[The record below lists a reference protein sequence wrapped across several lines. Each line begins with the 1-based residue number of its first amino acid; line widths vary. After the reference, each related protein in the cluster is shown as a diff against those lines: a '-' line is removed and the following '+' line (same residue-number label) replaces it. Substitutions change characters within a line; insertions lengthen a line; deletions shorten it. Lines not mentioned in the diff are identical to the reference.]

1 MAGGS
6 NGGNLGNMLPLML
19 AIGATVATDGAA
31 APMLGEAMGAE
42 AGTVGATMLGA
53 GAMGA
58 GTSALGGIMQGQSA
72 GDVLKN
78 SLISGTIGAGTAGIL
93 GGLSG
98 GPTPDALVPSS
109 SGTEMNAMVN
119 PSLGNNGITL
129 PPTPD
134 ASLSPYG
141 FEPTPNPVPSLNSG
155 LPTPNPS
162 ITTPF
167 GTSGLGSGVSSGI
180 PSAIPET
187 VSAGPGSFFDKS
199 YMPSKMAGYAIAA
212 APSLLSGNLF
222 AQPTLNTAQAANPV
236 TSGLD
241 YKFDRN
247 TYQPSIAPNYNGIA
261 GLDAGPGAQRLIGYG
276 YADGGSIGTVEEMSR
291 ENATGG
297 NQMFPQSGLGGL
309 TGANTYQNA
318 TNTPTSSNLMEPT
331 DAVTDPYTGAMKFA
345 AGGPAPT
352 AQNMLN
358 TMSQSTANA
367 MQNGNSG
374 GFDPIGSASNLISG
388 NTSGSGSQGIDFAN
402 DPNYVFDQ
410 RTGQYV
416 RRFATGGQ
424 TKTSPTQKSADT
436 QQGAYDLNTIKQYIQ
451 LAQTPIGLKQV
462 TILADNGDDSA
473 TQAIYYLKNQ
483 PVTGPEQAG
492 LGQTAQAS
500 MQPSAT
506 QLPMQQAPVQAAH
519 GGIMGYARGGSQS
532 LGSYSDGGQ
541 MLKGPGDGMSDSIPA
556 KIGRHQ
562 PARLADGEFVVPA
575 DVVSH
580 LGNGSTDAGA
590 KHLYSM
596 MDKVR
601 AARTGRKTQG
611 KQIKPEK
618 YMPA

>member
-1 MAGGS
+1 MAGG
-6 NGGNLGNMLPLML
+6 GGSGGLGSFLPTAL
-19 AIGATVATDGAA
+19 AIGASIAAPELAPAFLSESLGTTAAVGLTGAALGGGAA
-31 APMLGEAMGAE
+31 ALTGGNVGQGALMG
-42 AGTVGATMLGA
+42 G
-53 GAMGA
+53 
-58 GTSALGGIMQGQSA
+58 LGGALTGS
-72 GDVLKN
+72 
-78 SLISGTIGAGTAGIL
+78 GIL
-93 GGLSG
+93 GGGSSLT
-98 GPTPDALVPSS
+98 GPEATNVGIDAIPVGTPAQAAPDLLMGNAQAEFDPNAWGSEVGTNPANAAKDVNFVP
-109 SGTEMNAMVN
+109 GQNVPGA
-119 PSLGNNGITL
+119 
-129 PPTPD
+129 PPTAGGWD
-134 ASLSPYG
+134 SLSKMQKAG
-141 FEPTPNPVPSLNSG
+141 IVGAGG
-155 LPTPNPS
+155 LAAVNM
-162 ITTPF
+162 
-167 GTSGLGSGVSSGI
+167 LGQ
-180 PSAIPET
+180 
-187 VSAGPGSFFDKS
+187 
-199 YMPSKMAGYAIAA
+199 
-212 APSLLSGNLF
+212 
-222 AQPTLNTAQAANPV
+222 QPTLNTAQAANPV

-247 TYQPSIAPNYNGIA
+247 TYQPSVAPNYNGIA
-261 GLDAGPGAQRLIGYG
+261 GLNTGPAAQRLIGYGYGNPRTQNLSGYG

-331 DAVTDPYTGAMKFA
+331 DAVTDPYTGAMK
-345 AGGPAPT
+345 
-352 AQNMLN
+352 
-358 TMSQSTANA
+358 
-367 MQNGNSG
+367 
-374 GFDPIGSASNLISG
+374 
-388 NTSGSGSQGIDFAN
+388 
-402 DPNYVFDQ
+402 
-410 RTGQYV
+410 
-416 RRFATGGQ
+416 FATGGQ

-500 MQPSAT
+500 MQPSAA
-506 QLPMQQAPVQAAH
+506 QSPMQQAPVQAAH

>member
-1 MAGGS
+1 MAGG
-6 NGGNLGNMLPLML
+6 GGSGGLGSFLPMAL
-19 AIGATVATDGAA
+19 AIGATIATDGAA

-42 AGTVGATMLGA
+42 AGTLGATMLGA

-222 AQPTLNTAQAANPV
+222 AQPTLTGAQTEQPV
-236 TSGLD
+236 PSGLQ
-241 YKFDRN
+241 YTYDRN
-247 TYQPSIAPNYNGIA
+247 VYQPSVAPNYNGIA
-261 GLDAGPGAQRLIGYG
+261 GLNTGPAAQRLIGYGYGNPKTQNLSGYG

-331 DAVTDPYTGAMKFA
+331 DAVTDPYTGAMK
-345 AGGPAPT
+345 
-352 AQNMLN
+352 
-358 TMSQSTANA
+358 
-367 MQNGNSG
+367 
-374 GFDPIGSASNLISG
+374 
-388 NTSGSGSQGIDFAN
+388 
-402 DPNYVFDQ
+402 
-410 RTGQYV
+410 
-416 RRFATGGQ
+416 FATGGQ

-500 MQPSAT
+500 MQPLAAQS
-506 QLPMQQAPVQAAH
+506 PMQQAPVQAAH
-519 GGIMGYARGGSQS
+519 GGIMGYSRGGSQS